1 MKYHLPPPRELTSC
15 DALVA
20 RMGET
25 VQARRQAATAILA
38 GKPVPAETV
47 DILTQVLAD
56 LMEVGGREAQAS
68 LDVAEDQA
76 IALDLTEETRQ
87 LENDVVYLEQ
97 GREALMKHLGREH
110 HGFRDM
116 VNRGLR
122 LISGQHQQ
130 VLLLDAD
137 GGLRAPGQRR
147 ITAVQPAWN
156 AVSVS
161 RFALAR
167 VEHPVLWSAGPLSG
181 DCGLAERLTL
191 PVHVAALAGSLG
203 REHRRTDGDS
213 GQASLSAEK
222 TALLAAIND
231 RLLQLLTD
239 PTWRAFAYV
248 GNGLQLCRSE
258 TRAARQDALESVDPD
273 TSLTLLEHVHD
284 IVDAVDPE
292 RVHFRV
298 EDNGLDVAI
307 VPTAAGEDDWWEFT
321 PAEGLRAVD
330 AALGLDLGQGSR
342 LVCCGGPSGLA
353 LLAALTGP
361 TATIPA
367 AAGAQTRCL
376 FVTDRSELAERA
388 KTVCP
393 ATVAVSHPDV
403 LAAILSA
410 AAP

>member
-20 RMGET
+20 RMAET
-25 VQARRQAATAILA
+25 VQARRQAVAAILA

-47 DILTQVLAD
+47 GTLTQVLAD
-56 LMEVGGREAQAS
+56 LDEVGGREAQAS

-76 IALDLTEETRQ
+76 MALDLTEETRQ

-122 LISGQHQQ
+122 LISGQHHQ

-147 ITAVQPAWN
+147 VTAVQPAWN

-167 VEHPVLWSAGPLSG
+167 VEHAVLWSAGPLSG
-181 DCGLAERLTL
+181 ESGLAERLTL

-203 REHRRTDGDS
+203 REHRRTDGES

-222 TALLAAIND
+222 SALLAAIND

-258 TRAARQDALESVDPD
+258 TRAARQDALESVDPTFPSPCSN
-273 TSLTLLEHVHD
+273 TSTTSWT
-284 IVDAVDPE
+284 PWT
-292 RVHFRV
+292 R
-298 EDNGLDVAI
+298 NGCIFGWRTTGSTWPSCRQPPVRTIGGNSRRPRDCGPWTRPWASAWARARGWC
-307 VPTAAGEDDWWEFT
+307 AAGE
-321 PAEGLRAVD
+321 PP
-330 AALGLDLGQGSR
+330 GSR
-342 LVCCGGPSGLA
+342 
-353 LLAALTGP
+353 
-361 TATIPA
+361 
-367 AAGAQTRCL
+367 CL
-376 FVTDRSELAERA
+376 
-388 KTVCP
+388 P
-393 ATVAVSHPDV
+393 P
-403 LAAILSA
+403 
-410 AAP
+410 